1 MSSLADL
8 VDTIDQVLETADTS
22 HHQRMLLGVTEL
34 LVGMSSALSNT
45 HLETFDEVFGRLI
58 SGAGLEARQAV
69 AEHFGALTEAPQGLV
84 RQLAADQA
92 GPVAGPILRSRI
104 AIPDAA
110 LIHLAQSRGQEHL
123 AAIAERARLSESV
136 CDVVA
141 ARGDETVLGLLLANT
156 GAQLSDR
163 ALLLL
168 ATRIE
173 DEEVLAAGLERRT
186 DLDPRRRA
194 AVLRERRYEQAR
206 SRMNK
211 GQQQVRTYAR
221 AEAAVALR
229 IKIGLDESDIQH
241 WLSNGC
247 IPEALLA
254 LAHLAGLPAAHVI
267 AAHESADLRRMTLF
281 VRCAG
286 LGTAALARFLC
297 TVEGHQA
304 SGGLGRFFL
313 AFRAMSV
320 EQARAALA
328 QSGSPAFITET

>member
-1 MSSLADL
+1 
-8 VDTIDQVLETADTS
+8 
-22 HHQRMLLGVTEL
+22 MLLGVTEL

-69 AEHFGALTEAPQGLV
+69 AEHVGALTEAPQGLV

-163 ALLLL
+163 TLLLL

-186 DLDPRRRA
+186 DLDQGAGRRCCASDVTNRRGRA
-194 AVLRERRYEQAR
+194 
-206 SRMNK
+206 
-211 GQQQVRTYAR
+211 
-221 AEAAVALR
+221 
-229 IKIGLDESDIQH
+229 
-241 WLSNGC
+241 
-247 IPEALLA
+247 
-254 LAHLAGLPAAHVI
+254 
-267 AAHESADLRRMTLF
+267 
-281 VRCAG
+281 
-286 LGTAALARFLC
+286 
-297 TVEGHQA
+297 
-304 SGGLGRFFL
+304 
-313 AFRAMSV
+313 
-320 EQARAALA
+320 
-328 QSGSPAFITET
+328 